1 MGRTMYDA
9 RSRTTSVNGDLV
21 FVVIAV
27 VVVALAFVAAWT
39 VPGLLGGKS
48 QQPPTA
54 AVTAPVPPPSGGSTP
69 VAMGALAKFDSP
81 SEQRYLNAVN
91 RLTPKAITELEAKIA
106 AGNLDATE
114 ELRIVQ
120 KASGEAFLQNL
131 DHLAHVSTADLNAM
145 LDTTIK
151 HLRSARQS
159 QSKLCDGSFL
169 ASFENKS
176 ARQTE
181 AMLRRAGF
189 TEEAFAEYAFDVAAD
204 MLEML
209 DRAKRTP
216 ARHGK
221 MNKSDE
227 AALQGLM
234 MSLMSDPTL
243 MQLAMA
249 GNDPSALKSVNVCSV
264 GISLLNAVKTLPDGT
279 KGRAWAAMFDQP
291 DVRRALKQAEGFQF

>member
-1 MGRTMYDA
+1 MYDA

-21 FVVIAV
+21 FLAIAV

-39 VPGLLGGKS
+39 VPGLLGSKS
-48 QQPPTA
+48 APPTA
-54 AVTAPVPPPSGGSTP
+54 STSNNVPPPSGGSSP

-81 SEQRYLNAVN
+81 SEQRYLNAVH
-91 RLTPKAITELEAKIA
+91 RLTPNAIAELEVKIA
-106 AGNLDATE
+106 AGTLDATS
-114 ELRIVQ
+114 ELRAVQ
-120 KASGEAFLQNL
+120 EASGQAILQNL

-145 LDTTIK
+145 LDTSIT
-151 HLRSARQS
+151 HLRTARQS
-159 QSKLCDGSFL
+159 QSKLCEGSFL

-176 ARQTE
+176 VRQTE

-189 TEEAFAEYAFDVAAD
+189 TEEAFADYAFDIGAD